1 MVLIYTPRVTNR
13 IQYIVKFLIGEICG
27 FDYAVTS
34 SNEEFINF
42 KGAKIN
48 YSDKSFPGDSIKI
61 HTSGFLI
68 EKGIREFTPR
78 MRIHDNYPVLFPAEN
93 NEKCDLGYDLFASA
107 FFLVSRYEEYLPFLE
122 DRYGRFEADQSFAYQ
137 NGFLDAPLI
146 DIQTLELKKILISKF
161 SITEQKSRKFTFIPT
176 YDIDIAYAYKGRG
189 LSRNALAIMKD
200 ILTFDFNNLKDRI
213 KVLTG
218 RMHDPYD
225 TYEFQLWLQK
235 KYKLNPVYF
244 FLSARYGPKDKN
256 ISIYSKHFFHLIK
269 KLGDYAETGIHPSFA
284 SHYKKDRLL
293 DEIKTLA
300 NISNSNIEK
309 SRQHY
314 LKITLPQT
322 YLNLIRYN
330 ILNDYTMGFASHTGF
345 RAGTCTPFHF
355 FNLTEETETRLKVYP
370 LTVMDSTLINYMKLD
385 TMQARNKIKTL
396 IETVKKVDG
405 TFISLWHND
414 VLCNNNTWR
423 GWKDVYM
430 YLVEEATNRNEPEK

>member
-34 SNEEFINF
+34 SNEDFINF
-42 KGAKIN
+42 RGAKIN
-48 YSDKSFPGDSIKI
+48 YSDKSFPGDSIRI
-61 HTSGFLI
+61 HPSGFLT

-78 MRIHDNYPVLFPAEN
+78 MKIHDNYPVLFPNEN
-93 NEKCDLGYDLFASA
+93 DKKCDLGYDLFASA

-137 NGFLDAPLI
+137 NGFLDVPLI
-146 DIQTLELKKILISKF
+146 DIQTLDLKNKISEKF
-161 SITEQKSRKFTFIPT
+161 NLPEQPVRKFTFIPT

-189 LSRNALAIMKD
+189 VSRNTMAFLKD
-200 ILTFDFNNLKDRI
+200 ILTFDFTNLKNRI

-218 RMHDPYD
+218 KMQDPYD
-225 TYEFQLWLQK
+225 TYELQLWLQK

-244 FLSARYGPKDKN
+244 FLSARFGPRDKN
-256 ISIYSKHFFHLIK
+256 ISIHSKQFFYLIK
-269 KLGDYAETGIHPSFA
+269 KLGDYAETGIHPSYA

-293 DEIKTLA
+293 EEIKTLSA
-300 NISNSNIEK
+300 ISNSNVEN

-314 LKITLPQT
+314 LKIKLPQT
-322 YLNLIRYN
+322 YLDLIRYN
-330 ILNDYTMGFASHTGF
+330 ILNDYSMGFASHTGF

-370 LTVMDSTLINYMKLD
+370 LAVMDSTLRDYMKLD
-385 TMQARNKIKTL
+385 TMQASKKIKTL
-396 IETVKKVDG
+396 IDSVKRVEG

-414 VLCNNNTWR
+414 ALSNNSAWDGWR
-423 GWKDVYM
+423 DVYI
-430 YLVEEATNRNEPEK
+430 YLIEQATKRN

>member
-61 HTSGFLI
+61 HASGFLT

-78 MRIHDNYPVLFPAEN
+78 MRIHDNYPVLFPTEN

-137 NGFLDAPLI
+137 NGFLDVPLI

-176 YDIDIAYAYKGRG
+176 YDIDIAYAYKGKG

-200 ILTFDFNNLKDRI
+200 ILTFDFNNLMDRI

-293 DEIKTLA
+293 DEIRTLA
-300 NISNSNIEK
+300 NISNCNIEK

-322 YLNLIRYN
+322 YLNLIRFN

-370 LTVMDSTLINYMKLD
+370 LTVMDSTLMNYMKLD
-385 TMQARNKIKTL
+385 AMQARNKIKTL

-414 VLCNNNTWR
+414 ALSNNNTWM

>member
-34 SNEEFINF
+34 SNDVFINF

-48 YSDKSFPGDSIKI
+48 YSDRNLPGDSIRM
-61 HTSGFLI
+61 HPSGFLT

-78 MRIHDNYPVLFPAEN
+78 IRIHDSYPVLFP
-93 NEKCDLGYDLFASA
+93 NESNQKCDLGYDLFASA

-137 NGFLDAPLI
+137 NGFLDVPLV
-146 DIQTLELKKILISKF
+146 DIQTLDLRNKLSEMFNLPAQSA
-161 SITEQKSRKFTFIPT
+161 RKFTFIPT

-189 LSRNALAIMKD
+189 LSRNIMAVAKD
-200 ILTFDFNNLKDRI
+200 ILTFDFNNLKNRI

-218 RMHDPYD
+218 KMPDPYD
-225 TYEFQLWLQK
+225 TYELQLWLQK
-235 KYKLNPVYF
+235 KYQLNPVYF
-244 FLSARYGPKDKN
+244 FLSARFGPRDKN
-256 ISIYSKHFFHLIK
+256 ISIHSRHFYHLIK

-293 DEIKTLA
+293 EEIKTLA
-300 NISNSNIEK
+300 SVSNSNIEK

-314 LKITLPQT
+314 LKINIPKT
-322 YLNLIRYN
+322 YLDLIRYN
-330 ILNDYTMGFASHTGF
+330 ILNDYSMGFASHTGF

-355 FNLTEETETRLKVYP
+355 FNLNEETETRLKIFP
-370 LTVMDSTLINYMKLD
+370 LAIMDSTLRDYMKLD
-385 TMQARNKIKTL
+385 TLQARKKIKT
-396 IETVKKVDG
+396 IIDTVKKFNG

-414 VLCNNNTWR
+414 ALSNNQAWEGWR
-423 GWKDVYM
+423 DVYI
-430 YLVEEATNRNEPEK
+430 YLIEEATKNT

>member
-34 SNEEFINF
+34 SNEDFINF

-48 YSDKSFPGDSIKI
+48 YSDKNFPDDSIRI
-61 HTSGFLI
+61 YPSGFLT
-68 EKGIREFTPR
+68 EKGIREITPR
-78 MRIHDNYPVLFPAEN
+78 MRIHDSYPVLFP
-93 NEKCDLGYDLFASA
+93 NESNQKCDLGYDLFASS

-122 DRYGRFEADQSFAYQ
+122 DRHGRFEADQSFAYQ
-137 NGFLDAPLI
+137 NGFLDVPLI
-146 DIQTLELKKILISKF
+146 DIQTLDLKNKLSEKF
-161 SITEQKSRKFTFIPT
+161 DLPAQSGRKFTFIPT

-189 LSRNALAIMKD
+189 VSRNTMAVLKD
-200 ILTFDFNNLKDRI
+200 ILTFDFKNLLNRI

-218 RMHDPYD
+218 KMTDPYD
-225 TYEFQLWLQK
+225 TYELQLWLQK

-244 FLSARYGPKDKN
+244 FLSARFGPRDKN
-256 ISIYSKHFFHLIK
+256 ISIHSKQFFYLIK
-269 KLGDYAETGIHPSFA
+269 KLGDYAETGIHPSYA

-293 DEIKTLA
+293 EEIKTLSG
-300 NISNSNIEK
+300 ISNSNVEK

-314 LKITLPQT
+314 LKIKLPQT
-322 YLNLIRYN
+322 YLDLIRYN
-330 ILNDYTMGFASHTGF
+330 ILNDYSMGFASHIGF

-355 FNLTEETETRLKVYP
+355 FNLTEETETRLKVFP
-370 LTVMDSTLINYMKLD
+370 LAVMDSTLRDYMKLD
-385 TMQARNKIKTL
+385 TMQARRRIKTI

-414 VLCNNNTWR
+414 ALSNNPAWDGWR
-423 GWKDVYM
+423 DVYIS
-430 YLVEEATNRNEPEK
+430 LIEEATKMN

>member
-1 MVLIYTPRVTNR
+1 MVLIYTPRATNR

-34 SNEEFINF
+34 SNEDFINF

-48 YSDKSFPGDSIKI
+48 YSDKNFPGDSIKI
-61 HTSGFLI
+61 YPSGFLK

-78 MRIHDNYPVLFPAEN
+78 MRIHDNYPVLFPIEN

-107 FFLVSRYEEYLPFLE
+107 FFLVSRYEEYLPYLE
-122 DRYGRFEADQSFAYQ
+122 DRHGRFESDQSFAYQ
-137 NGFLDAPLI
+137 NGFLDVPLI
-146 DIQTLELKKILISKF
+146 DIQTLDLKNKLSEKF
-161 SITEQKSRKFTFIPT
+161 NLPDQSARKFTFIPT

-189 LSRNALAIMKD
+189 LSRNTMAILKD
-200 ILTFDFNNLKDRI
+200 IITFDFNNLNNRI

-218 RMHDPYD
+218 KMPDPYD
-225 TYEFQLWLQK
+225 TYELQLWLQK

-244 FLSARYGPKDKN
+244 FLSARFGPRDKN
-256 ISIYSKHFFHLIK
+256 ISIHSRQFFHLIK
-269 KLGDYAETGIHPSFA
+269 KLGDYAETGIHPSYA

-293 DEIKTLA
+293 EEIKTLA
-300 NISNSNIEK
+300 GVSNSNVEK

-314 LKITLPQT
+314 LKINLPQT

-330 ILNDYTMGFASHTGF
+330 ILNDYSMGFASHTGF

-355 FNLTEETETRLKVYP
+355 FNLNEETETRLKVYP
-370 LTVMDSTLINYMKLD
+370 LAVMDSTLRDYMKLD
-385 TMQARNKIKTL
+385 VLQARKKIKTL
-396 IETVKKVDG
+396 IETVKKVNG

-414 VLCNNNTWR
+414 ALSNNAAWK
-423 GWKDVYM
+423 GWKDVYI
-430 YLVEEATNRNEPEK
+430 YLIEEATKRN

>member
-34 SNEEFINF
+34 SSEDYINF

-48 YSDKSFPGDSIKI
+48 YSDKNFKGDSLRM
-61 HTSGFLI
+61 HPSGFLT

-78 MRIHDNYPVLFPAEN
+78 IRIHDSYPVLFP
-93 NEKCDLGYDLFASA
+93 NETKHRCDLGYDLFASA
-107 FFLVSRYEEYLPFLE
+107 FYLVSRFEEYLPFLE

-137 NGFLDAPLI
+137 NGFLDVPLI
-146 DIQTLELKKILISKF
+146 DIQALDLKNQLCEKF
-161 SITEQKSRKFTFIPT
+161 NLPVKSGRKFTFIPT

-189 LSRNALAIMKD
+189 LSRNIMAVAKD
-200 ILTFDFNNLKDRI
+200 ILTFDFNNLKNRM

-218 RMHDPYD
+218 KMPDPYD
-225 TYEFQLWLQK
+225 TYELQLWLQK

-244 FLSARYGPKDKN
+244 FLSARFGPRDKN
-256 ISIYSKHFFHLIK
+256 ISVHSRHFYHLIK

-293 DEIKTLA
+293 EEIKTLA
-300 NISNSNIEK
+300 GVSNSNIEK

-314 LKITLPQT
+314 LKISMPQS

-330 ILNDYTMGFASHTGF
+330 VLNDYSMGFASHTGF

-355 FNLTEETETRLKVYP
+355 YNLNEETETRLKIFP
-370 LTVMDSTLINYMKLD
+370 LAIMDSTLRDYMNLD
-385 TMQARNKIKTL
+385 TLLARKKIKT
-396 IETVKKVDG
+396 IIDTVKKVDG

-414 VLCNNNTWR
+414 ALSNNADWEGWR
-423 GWKDVYM
+423 DVYIS
-430 YLVEEATNRNEPEK
+430 LIEDATKKT

>member
-1 MVLIYTPRVTNR
+1 MVLIYTPRATNR

-61 HTSGFLI
+61 HASGFLT

-78 MRIHDNYPVLFPAEN
+78 MRIHDNYPVLFPTEN

-137 NGFLDAPLI
+137 NGFLDVPLI

-200 ILTFDFNNLKDRI
+200 ILTFDFNNLMDRI

-293 DEIKTLA
+293 DEIRTLA
-300 NISNSNIEK
+300 NISNCNIEK

-322 YLNLIRYN
+322 YLNLIRFN

-370 LTVMDSTLINYMKLD
+370 LTVMDSTLMNYMKLD
-385 TMQARNKIKTL
+385 AMQARNKIKTL

-414 VLCNNNTWR
+414 ALSNNNTWM